1 MCGLI
6 ATAPG
11 IARPVSGDVLRRL
24 LPITAMV
31 CTLWLLIVLAV
42 FLLAPATVASLLSAG
57 PLVFAYRGG
66 VEPSAWG

>member
-1 MCGLI
+1 
-6 ATAPG
+6 
-11 IARPVSGDVLRRL
+11 
-24 LPITAMV
+24 MV